1 MSTKHPSGI
10 FVPDENSTPF
20 SLDLLESSTKLT
32 VKVGAWIEGE
42 GVGEDLQLIKLLK
55 KGAWLLKSKYNT
67 KNPQVLDD
75 LCFVRRHFRQN
86 GWGSILSIDQYGGGN
101 IIYLYPPKE
110 EA

>member
-1 MSTKHPSGI
+1 MSASHPSGI

-42 GVGEDLQLIKLLK
+42 GVGEDLQLIKLLS
-55 KGAWLLKSKYNT
+55 KGAWLLKAKGVPRD
-67 KNPQVLDD
+67 PQVLDD
-75 LCFVRRHFRQN
+75 LCFVRRYFRQG
-86 GWGSILSIDQYGGGN
+86 GWGSILSIDRYGGGN